1 MSAMFRLGAISLFL
15 LPMAARADVAGCAC
29 DPADSASLEARE
41 CGLTREALKQPEA
54 PAVFFLKDINPR
66 KPNRWLA
73 LPRQVTKGVYRL
85 PEMTAKE
92 RAALWT
98 AAIARAKELW
108 GEGWGLAMNGDL
120 VRTQCQMHVHLG
132 KFVEGAESDNFVVIR
147 SVEEIP
153 APDGE
158 GLWVHPT
165 RDGKMHVHTGEIL
178 TETILV
184 R

>member
-1 MSAMFRLGAISLFL
+1 MSAMFRLGAVSLFL
-15 LPMAARADVAGCAC
+15 LSMTARADVAGCAC
-29 DPADSASLEARE
+29 DPAGPASLEARE
-41 CGLTREALKQPEA
+41 CGLTREALKQPGM

-73 LPRQVTKGVYRL
+73 LPRRVSKGVYRL

-92 RAALWT
+92 RADLWP
-98 AAIARAKELW
+98 AAIARAKEVW
-108 GEGWGLAMNGDL
+108 GEDWGLAMNGDL
-120 VRTQCQMHVHLG
+120 VRTQCQMHVHVG
-132 KFVEGAESDNFVVIR
+132 KFVQGAESDNFTVIR
-147 SVEEIP
+147 SVDEIP

-158 GLWVHPT
+158 GLWIHPAG
-165 RDGKMHVHTGEIL
+165 DGKMHVHAGEIL